1 MAQGNQFTLI
11 KISKKQWIE
20 TGISNG
26 WIPIHKYAQV
36 DFDIPIPTT
45 GGNGSLLSFF
55 NKDKNKNTKPN
66 EEEEKEKEKEDKSG
80 QYVESAIGA
89 ATLMAALKALS
100 PNEQNKVL
108 STILYKGSPITLDTI
123 AKMPENKRNVVL
135 EQILR
140 KNPNLLSDEIGL
152 YSDSELRKLLK
163 NQRSSKIKDF
173 INQKGA
179 PILGRV
185 GAGLAGG
192 ATGWLASSY
201 LINKAKESM
210 QADRTVRKKAL
221 DNYSHGKSGFNAGS
235 AAMISNI
242 KRISGISSVL
252 DYMGK
257 EIAKEL
263 DYISKNL

>member
-1 MAQGNQFTLI
+1 VAQGNQFTLI

-20 TGISNG
+20 TGIING

-55 NKDKNKNTKPN
+55 NKDKNKKTKTN
-66 EEEEKEKEKEDKSG
+66 EEEEKKEEDKSG

-89 ATLMAALKALS
+89 ATLMSALKSLS
-100 PNEQNKVL
+100 SNEQNKVL
-108 STILYKGSPITLDTI
+108 STILYKGSPITLDII

-140 KNPNLLSDEIGL
+140 KNPNLLSDELGL
-152 YSDSELRKLLK
+152 YSDAELRKLLK

-210 QADRTVRKKAL
+210 QADRTVRKSSL

>member
-45 GGNGSLLSFF
+45 GENGSLLSFF
-55 NKDKNKNTKPN
+55 NKDKNKKTKTN
-66 EEEEKEKEKEDKSG
+66 EEEKEESKSG

-89 ATLMAALKALS
+89 ATLMAALKTLS

-123 AKMPENKRNVVL
+123 AKMPENKRNIVL

-140 KNPNLLSDEIGL
+140 KNPNLLSDELGL
-152 YSDSELRKLLK
+152 YSDPELRKLLK

-210 QADRTVRKKAL
+210 QADRTVRKNSL

>member
-36 DFDIPIPTT
+36 DFDIPVPTT
-45 GGNGSLLSFF
+45 GGAGSFLSFD

-66 EEEEKEKEKEDKSG
+66 EKEEDKSG

-89 ATLMAALKALS
+89 ATLMTALKALS

-140 KNPNLLSDEIGL
+140 KNPNLLSDELGL

-210 QADRTVRKKAL
+210 QADRTVRKNAL